1 MPAKTRPLAVFTPD
15 HPSLLQATFI
25 QRHAERLLP
34 GRTVLLAPAPDG
46 WTGSP
51 DRPELDLRRINGG
64 RLRWQAA
71 HGFCRQFGWKLDHWM
86 IQRFLRRHG
95 VEVIMSEYL
104 DTSVQWLDMARN
116 LGIRFFAHAHG
127 DDVVV
132 RLQDPVWRKAY
143 LQYHKADGIITMS
156 EFGRQQLIQFGLDPA
171 RLHTVPCCVDVPAA
185 PLVREER
192 REVRCIA
199 AGRIVAE
206 KAPILL
212 LDAFRRA
219 AAGCP
224 ELRLEVFGDGPLL
237 PAMQDFIR
245 AFDLGERV
253 QLLGLQP
260 NDVVLEHMQRADLF
274 VQHSWREG
282 LGVAILE
289 AMAQALPVVAT
300 RTGGILETVVEGSTG
315 YLVEPGDSAGMAERL
330 VELAGDAALRR
341 RLGLAGWE
349 RARDHFAW
357 ERERSELLRVLGL
370 AA

>member
-1 MPAKTRPLAVFTPD
+1 MNRPLAVFSPD
-15 HPSLLQATFI
+15 EMGLAITTFI
-25 QRHAERLLP
+25 RRHMEDLLP
-34 GRTVLLAPAPDG
+34 GRTVAVAPLPAG
-46 WTGSP
+46 WRGSP
-51 DRPELDLRRINGG
+51 GLPVLDLRQIVGG

-95 VEVIMSEYL
+95 VEVIMAEHL
-104 DTSVQWLDMARN
+104 DTSVQWLDIARN

-127 DDVVV
+127 DDVIL
-132 RLQDPVWRKAY
+132 RLRDPAWQKAY

-156 EFGRQQLIQFGLDPA
+156 EFGRQELIQFGLDPA

-185 PLVREER
+185 PFVREDR
-192 REVRCIA
+192 PEVCCIA
-199 AGRIVAE
+199 VGRITTQ
-206 KAPILL
+206 KAPIML

-219 AAGCP
+219 AAECP
-224 ELRLEVFGDGPLL
+224 ELRLEVFGEGPLM
-237 PAMQDFIR
+237 PALQDFVR

-253 QLLGLQP
+253 QLLGVQP
-260 NDVVLEHMQRADLF
+260 NEVVLEHMRRADIF
-274 VQHSWREG
+274 VQHSWWEG

-289 AMAQALPVVAT
+289 AMAQTLPVVAT

-315 YLVEPGDSAGMAERL
+315 YLVEPGDSAGMAERI
-330 VELAGDAALRR
+330 VELAGNAAVRC
-341 RLGLAGWE
+341 RLGRAGWE
-349 RARDHFAW
+349 RVRDHFTW